1 MPSNHLSEPWQ
12 SFLSEI
18 DSTLGEKVRFHCIG
32 GFAVTMAYGLPRST
46 ADVDVIAIVPVTTR
60 KPLLELA
67 GQFSPLHKK
76 HGVYLDMVAIVT
88 LPEDYDERM
97 IEMVPGNLTNLR
109 LYALDPYDLALSK
122 LERNAQRDRD
132 DVKHL
137 ARTVPLDLVKLR
149 GRYETELKPY
159 LAPPIA
165 VREGNTLRLWIEA
178 IEEER
183 AIQ

>member
-1 MPSNHLSEPWQ
+1 
-12 SFLSEI
+12 
-18 DSTLGEKVRFHCIG
+18 
-32 GFAVTMAYGLPRST
+32 MAYGLSRST
-46 ADVDVIAIVPVTTR
+46 ADVDVIAIAPTTTR

-67 GQFSPLHKK
+67 GQFRSLHKRY
-76 HGVYLDMVAIVT
+76 GVYLDMVAIVT
-88 LPEDYDERM
+88 LPENYDERM
-97 IEMVPGNLTNLR
+97 IEMFPGNFTNLR

-149 GRYETELKPY
+149 DRYEIELEPY
-159 LAPPIA
+159 LAPAIA
-165 VREGNTLRLWIEA
+165 IREEHTLRLWIEA

>member
-1 MPSNHLSEPWQ
+1 MPNNHLPEPWR
-12 SFLSEI
+12 SFLSDI
-18 DSTLGEKVRFHCIG
+18 DSTLREKVEFHCIG
-32 GFAVTMAYGLPRST
+32 GFATTMAYGLLRST
-46 ADVDVIAIVPVTTR
+46 ADVDVIAVAPVTTR

-88 LPEDYDERM
+88 LPENYDERM
-97 IEMVPGNLTNLR
+97 IEMFPGNFTNLR

-137 ARTVPLDLVKLR
+137 ARTVPLDLVQLR
-149 GRYETELKPY
+149 DRYETELKPY
-159 LAPPIA
+159 LAPSIA
-165 VREGNTLRLWIEA
+165 VREGNTLRLWVEA